1 MVKEARMIPQLYRR
15 IAGLALRM
23 VAVALSMATLAL
35 RIMIVEW
42 PPRIAMI
49 NHANV
54 NDADMRGLADVRCN
68 CWPFVQ
74 TSLSVRS
81 TAMTGNKVGASTC
94 SARGKYKRYIL
105 ATLLYLLYV
114 LCLAHTDS
122 LIHIVL

>member
-1 MVKEARMIPQLYRR
+1 MVKEARMIPQLSQR
-15 IAGLALRM
+15 ISGLALRM

-35 RIMIVEW
+35 RIMIVSWMIVEW

-54 NDADMRGLADVRCN
+54 NDDIRGLADVRCN

-74 TSLSVRS
+74 TSLSARS

-105 ATLLYLLYV
+105 ATLLYL
-114 LCLAHTDS
+114 
-122 LIHIVL
+122 